1 MPEFTPNGG
10 APLSRYRDYLLALAR
25 ARVDARMWA
34 KLDPS
39 DIVQETLL
47 KAHRAMDQ
55 FRGHTEAQL
64 AAWLQTILANTL
76 ANALRTLGR
85 HKGDAG
91 ISLDAALEESSVR
104 LAAWLADD
112 RLPPDQVAA
121 RNEQLLRLAGA
132 LAQLPEDQR
141 VVLEMKHLQG
151 FSVAE
156 ICERTGRTKAS
167 VVGLL
172 FRGVK
177 ALRVLLGDAGESSR

>member
-1 MPEFTPNGG
+1 MAEFAPNNGV
-10 APLSRYRDYLLALAR
+10 PLFRYRDYLLSLAR

-34 KLDPS
+34 QLDPS

-64 AAWLQTILANTL
+64 AAWLQAILSNTL
-76 ANALRTLGR
+76 ANAVRALGR
-85 HKGDAG
+85 QKGGASF
-91 ISLDAALEESSVR
+91 SLDAALAESSAR

-112 RLPPDQVAA
+112 QLPPDQVAA

-141 VVLEMKHLQG
+141 TVVEMKHLHG

-177 ALRVLLGDAGESSR
+177 ALRVLLSDAGEAGR